1 MSSTPTAHAPLPRT
15 LILEACTKQLA
26 YISSRRLANRHQ
38 AQEEKL
44 RLIKQERD
52 RKVLGLFPVK
62 HATAPDEVVWE
73 FLREKHR
80 AVIFTPL
87 SLYASYNFDSHHYG
101 EADERELYRIRTLAE
116 KCDGDHVHLTT
127 EGVRLLRL

>member
-1 MSSTPTAHAPLPRT
+1 MSTPTAHAPVPRT

-26 YISSRRLANRHQ
+26 HIDAQRLWYRHQ

-44 RLIKQERD
+44 GLIRQERD

-62 HATAPDEVVWE
+62 HAKAPDEIVW
-73 FLREKHR
+73 EKHR
-80 AVIFTPL
+80 NIHSGGIFSIRRHWVEQAHL
-87 SLYASYNFDSHHYG
+87 AQHYR
-101 EADERELYRIRTLAE
+101 ESERKEILHLRSLAE